1 MENISLQFIEFVKDE
16 CKKYGVVCSLRNT
29 KYVRAG
35 KKITASGYFDE
46 SVPTL
51 VCAVKNP
58 NFLPILVHEYCH
70 LTQWVEGIPLWK
82 KAYNSMLKLENWLSG
97 EDVKNIKRYLSICRD
112 LELDNEKRSVKIIKK
127 YNLPIDI
134 KDYTK
139 RANAYVQFYN
149 YLAVSRKWCNS
160 KNTPYNNRILI
171 EAMPSRFSMDY
182 TTLPK
187 KIEKIFIDQN
197 I

>member
-1 MENISLQFIEFVKDE
+1 MEETSKQFIEFVKSE

-29 KYVRAG
+29 VYVRAG
-35 KKITASGYFDE
+35 EKMAASGYFDE

-51 VCAVKNP
+51 VCSVKNQ

-70 LTQWVEGIPLWK
+70 LTQWVEKIPIWK
-82 KAYNSMLKLENWLSG
+82 KSNLSMIKVQEWLSG
-97 EDVKNIKRYLSICRD
+97 KEVRNIKNYLSVCRD

-127 YNLPIDI
+127 HKLPIDI
-134 KDYTK
+134 KDYVK

-149 YLAVSRKWCNS
+149 YLAISRKWCSS
-160 KNTPYNNRILI
+160 KNTPYNNKMLI
-171 EAMPSRFSMDY
+171 EAMPCRFSMDY